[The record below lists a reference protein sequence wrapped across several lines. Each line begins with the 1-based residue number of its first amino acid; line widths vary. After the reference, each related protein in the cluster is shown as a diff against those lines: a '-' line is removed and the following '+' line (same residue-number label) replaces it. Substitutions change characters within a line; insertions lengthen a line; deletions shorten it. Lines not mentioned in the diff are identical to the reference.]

1 MLTVSEFRYCPKCAT
16 EMISRIPS
24 GDNRLRN
31 ECPACG
37 FVHYIN
43 PIPVVGTVAVCGG
56 KVLLC
61 RRAIE
66 PRRGYWTL
74 PAGFMEAYETLAE
87 GAFRETIEETGE
99 AVRVDSLLCI
109 VDVPPA
115 NQIHFFFLASFDAL
129 SATPGPETL
138 EQKLFTPE
146 EIPWE
151 DISFETVKIALE
163 CYLQDLQSG
172 QHQVHRVC
180 LRD

>member
-1 MLTVSEFRYCPKCAT
+1 MLAVSEFRYCPKCAT
-16 EMISRIPS
+16 ELISRIPS

-43 PIPVVGTVAVCGG
+43 PIPVVGTVAVCDG
-56 KVLLC
+56 KILLC

-74 PAGFMEAYETLAE
+74 PAGFMEAHETLAE

-99 AVRVDSLLCI
+99 AVRIGSLFCI

-115 NQIHFFFLASFDAL
+115 NQIHFFFLANFDKLEA
-129 SATPGPETL
+129 SPGQETL
-138 EQKLFTPE
+138 EQKLFAPQD
-146 EIPWE
+146 IPWGAL
-151 DISFETVKIALE
+151 SFETVEVALK
-163 CYLQDLQSG
+163 CYLQDMHTG
-172 QHQVHRVC
+172 QTRLHRKC